1 MQTADIEPYAADIV
15 DTLMDLVRV
24 ENEDNAVLC
33 MKTIMDLERHQT
45 TATASKIQPFLDLIQ
60 EMFQMMEQVVNDT
73 FDNPTSHNHHNQPSQ
88 SPRPGSPATTISDS
102 GAEKKDHPLL
112 AKGMQS
118 FKVLAECPIIVVS
131 IFQVHRNSV
140 SVNVKKFVPLI
151 KGILLLQAKPQER
164 AHAEAAAAGRL
175 FTGVCKEIKNR
186 AAFGE
191 FITAQVKTMS
201 FLAYL
206 LRVYAQQL
214 ADFLPTLPGVVVRL
228 LKDCPREKSSA
239 RKELLVAIRHI
250 INFNYRKIFLQKIDE
265 LLDERTL
272 IGDGLTVYETMRPLA
287 YSMLADLIHHVRE
300 SLNRDQIRRTV
311 EVYTRNLHDNFP
323 GTSFQTMSAKLLLNM
338 AESIT
343 KLDNKDDARYF
354 LIMILDAIGDKFA
367 AMNHQYPNAVKLSQ
381 QYAKQSTD
389 GSSESYLADKES
401 PPDWDEI
408 DIFSA
413 APIKTSN
420 PRDRAADP
428 VADNKFLFK
437 NLVNGLKNMFYQ
449 LKTCNPASLNID
461 PSNAP
466 INWSEVSFGYNAEE
480 VRVITKLFHEG
491 ARVFRYYN
499 TETPPQEV
507 HYNSPVEFLA
517 SHYMSQM
524 SREEK
529 ELLESFGTVFH
540 CIDTATFHE
549 VFQTEIP
556 HLHELMFE
564 HTALLHLPQFFLAS
578 EATSPAFA
586 GMVLQYLMDQIEE
599 VGTADVI
606 KSSILLRMFKL
617 SFMAVTLF
625 SSQNEQVLH
634 PHVTKIVTKC
644 VQLSVN
650 AEEPLNYFLLLRSLF
665 RSIGGGRFELLY
677 KEILPLLEMLLETFN
692 HLLEGARKKTERDLY
707 VELTLT
713 VPARLSHLLPHLNHL
728 MKPLVVALRAGSDL
742 VGQGLR
748 TLELCVDNLTADYLD
763 PIMAPIMDELM
774 TALWDHLRPNPY
786 SHFHAHTTM
795 RILGKLG
802 GRNRKFLNHPP
813 HLSFRNYSDDE
824 PSFDV
829 RLIGS
834 NKDRAFAM
842 DTGID
847 FAISKLL
854 EIPLTPSAKA
864 SDVYYKQQSFKLL
877 STQLKLLIGY
887 DHLPED
893 LPTLLRLEANDLVA
907 GRFDLTSDLIDKPE
921 REKSVR
927 KRRAQEITLQKLLK
941 SCIFATTIPELKALA
956 TAFVV
961 DVCRH
966 FTVVE
971 IGRALVDARR
981 KKKEFE
987 VSAGE
992 GPLYLDTRVL
1002 AEAFV
1007 DGFSSDDMNTR
1018 VATEEAMMVVRDTAN
1033 IIFGSVEKA
1042 ARLPFFQHMA
1052 KVFCHNCHQAE
1063 WYTKAGAAFGIKV
1076 LATRLGLGHEW
1087 LVGKQIDFTRALMFV
1102 IKDMPED
1109 LPASTRSGAETTLDT
1124 ILRQCTAGLTKDTLA
1139 NEKSKL
1145 YTTCAIFVSEL
1156 SHLSRFV
1163 REAAQRALSVMAEVI
1178 GAEPYELILPVKDRL
1193 IAPIFNKPLRACPP
1207 PTQIGFIDAITFC
1220 LGLGHDIVP
1229 FNEQLNR
1236 LMLESL
1242 SLVDADDE
1250 SLVPRAAEF
1259 NNGELVVNLR
1269 VSCLRLL
1276 SMAMT
1281 FPEFANA
1288 PQNTSRARIIAVFFK
1303 SLYSKSPEIIEAA
1316 NAGLR
1321 DVLTQTNKLPK
1332 DLLQNGLRPILM
1344 NLQDP
1349 KRLSVAGLDGLARL
1363 LTLLTNYFKVEIGA
1377 RLLEHMKV
1385 IADDATLQ
1393 KVSFGLIEQNPQ
1405 MKIVAAIFNIF
1416 HLLPP
1421 AAATFMQD
1429 LINAVLDLEFK
1440 LRRTT
1445 FSPFRKPLVKY
1456 LNRYPKESW
1465 TFFQG
1470 HMQDEK
1476 YGRFFGQILAD
1487 AESEPLRRA
1496 VISETES
1503 LIKSSFAFGV
1513 DGEEGRIV
1521 ASISAILVIHA
1532 ICTKSTTDDWFRS
1545 HPDLKRSLLSAGKD
1559 LHDRLRR
1566 DTLEPG
1572 QRLRVEQ
1579 AGDQLMDIFTIYL
1592 SVVTD
1597 DIGFMF
1603 EVFAAAALD
1612 EIKTPLQLFKFL
1624 YSAVIQSESSDYRRS
1639 VINKCIEVYGNR
1651 ATSQKVKTFLFHSVV
1666 NPTFAMDVKN
1676 MSLEPGKKSAL
1687 MDKSMSDMLHNRLW
1701 KPQTGDISE
1710 ESAQLGVDHSR
1721 MEVLQLS
1728 ALLIKYHKD
1737 IVSEARKDII
1747 KFAWSYI
1754 RLEDIINKYGAYV
1767 LISYFI
1773 WSYETPSKVAM
1784 QIYVALLRAHQNEG
1798 KALVTQALDILAQV
1812 LPLRVQPAVD
1822 PRYPTWARWPRR
1834 ILAEETGNLQ
1844 QVMSIF
1850 HFLVK
1855 QPELFYESREYFI
1868 PLIVPHLHK
1877 IASPPNPSNESK
1889 KLALSLVALICQWEQ
1904 KRTQGPVVPNAASQT
1919 ESSIPMKR
1927 DASGTAVL
1935 PPPPTK
1941 DRGEYSVPTEL
1952 RTAIIKYLITFI
1964 TSLQERY
1971 PVPAAELKA
1980 RVVPKAQ
1987 QQGASNEMCKKAVQL
2002 LRDLLSPELWADVDV
2017 DLYQKVTEPI
2027 LAGEKADKPDDKHL
2041 MSMINALQV
2050 IRVILAT
2057 KKEEWIVAHFSLL
2070 QKLLEK
2076 SLRMD
2081 NAEVQDCLHGGDED
2095 ENESPSRT
2103 IGPLLRQVLDAVPED
2118 QTVEEDAMEADS
2130 TSSEFVTFLS
2140 TIATET
2146 LAATNLNSSINI
2158 LWTLSRVRP
2167 AEIDQHIPNVIR
2179 ALSGKL
2185 AKDHLNA
2192 YSPPQ
2197 GPIPPGYRPGEPNM
2211 DPYEFELG
2219 VSLIKKTVDLLAARM
2234 SNLGEQR
2241 RPFLSL
2247 LASLVEKSLNSEVCN
2262 KILDMVAV
2270 WVFNSTESWPTLKE
2284 KTAVLH
2290 KMLLFE
2296 QRQDQN
2302 LLKRFLDLVIKIYED
2317 PKVTRTELT
2326 VRLEHAFLIGTRA
2339 NDVDMRNRFMAIFD
2353 RSLSRTTSSRL
2364 SYVLTSQNWDTL
2376 ADSFWLKQASQLVM
2390 GSVDMS
2396 TFARMHAED
2405 FRICPTSVL
2414 FGPSLVSEEESKDAA
2429 MVDGDLDE
2437 LAANHKRFNREI
2449 GEVRVRDV
2457 LDPLIQLQHIDCDVA
2472 YEIWIK
2478 LFPLCWA
2485 SLSREER
2492 IDLEKGMVT
2501 LLTREYHTRQL
2512 SMRPNVIQALLE
2524 AAARSTPR
2532 FKLPP
2537 HVMKFLSRTYDAWYT
2552 ALVSL
2557 EDSAVNPIIDTA
2569 TVRESNLDALV
2580 EIYGGLQEDDLF
2592 YGTWRRRCKFM
2603 ETNAALSYEQH
2614 GIWDK
2619 AQELYESAQVKARTG
2634 VVPFSQGEYFLWED
2648 HWMICAQKLQQW
2660 DILSEFAKHENFND
2674 LLLEA
2679 AWRNHEAWQGENNR
2693 DQLDSMIKSVS
2704 DAPTPRRTFFQAF
2717 MSLLKFHSKQDTRQE
2732 FNHVCDEAI
2741 QLSIR
2746 KWHQL
2751 PKRITNAHIP
2761 ILQNFQQ
2768 LVELH
2773 DASVICDSLHQTNA
2787 TNLDSKSQELKL
2799 LLVAWRDRL
2808 PNVWDDINAW
2818 QDLVTWRQHVFQL
2831 INSVYLPMLPQG
2843 TNNVANNSYAYRGFH
2858 ETAWTINQ
2866 FAHVARKHQMLDICI
2881 AQLSKIYTL
2890 PNIEIQ
2896 EAFLKLREQAKCH
2909 YHNKNELNNGL
2920 DVINNTNLNYFG
2932 AQQKAEFYTLKG
2944 MFLAKLAQQNEANEA
2959 FGIALYYDLRL
2970 PKAWAE
2976 WGQYSDRRFKEDPQD
2991 MELASNAVSCYL
3003 EAAGLYKN
3011 AKSRKLLSRI
3021 LWLLS
3026 LDNEE
3031 GKIASAVENFK
3042 GETPVWY
3049 WTSFIPQL
3057 LSSLEHREARIARA
3071 ILSKIAKMFPQAIF
3085 FQLRTTRE
3093 ELVAKKK
3100 QSDQRM
3106 AAKQQQSP
3114 RPGKSSSPDNSSRPG
3129 TANGETAANGASN
3142 SPKPKQEPNVDS
3154 QPNGQQD
3161 PPAREPLRKPW
3172 EYADEIMASLKTA
3185 VPLLALS
3192 METMTDQIQKNFKC
3206 PPDEDAYRLIV
3217 ALLNDGLAYVG
3228 RAPLSYAQDVKL
3240 PQSTE
3245 ANICR
3250 FAETIL
3256 PGHIRKAF
3264 EADFVVKKPT
3274 MLEYIQKLK
3283 RWRDKFEERLDYRQQ
3298 WTALET
3304 YSQHL
3309 SEFRFLK
3316 FEDVEVPGQ
3325 YLEHKDSNASFV
3337 KIERFMP
3344 TVELIRTVGLCHRR
3358 LTIRG
3363 RDGRLYPFAVQHPA
3377 ARHCRREER
3386 ILQLFRIFNTVLR
3399 KRKESRKRNLYFHLP
3414 LMVPIAPHIRL
3425 VQDDASYIS
3434 LQGIYE
3440 DRCRKT
3446 GMNKDDPILFA
3457 MEKLRA
3463 MAEAKQTRT
3472 SDQAIIMKTEIL
3484 TAIQERW
3491 VPNTIILEYFQNTYP
3506 SFEDFWL
3513 FRRQFSYQYA
3523 GVTFI
3528 TYIMFMNNRYPNK
3541 ITVSRSTGDVWAN
3554 ELTPS
3559 LNPTRPLFYNQEHVP
3574 FRLTP
3579 NIQTLMGPLAMEGI
3593 FASAIMAIARCLTEP
3608 EHRLE
3613 SQLSIFVRDEMMF
3626 WTVANQKNVHV
3637 LHENQL
3643 REAVQQNTDSIVKRA
3658 MSLAQTPET
3667 GTLPANQ
3674 TVIDLISRA
3683 VNPVHLAQADALWMG
3698 YL

>member
-1 MQTADIEPYAADIV
+1 MLNSPEIEPYAADIV

-24 ENEDNAVLC
+24 ENEENAVLC

-45 TATASKIQPFLDLIQ
+45 VATAPKVQPFLDLIQ
-60 EMFQMMEQVVNDT
+60 EMFQMMQQVVSDT
-73 FDNPTSHNHHNQPSQ
+73 FDNPTNPGSQNQPSQ
-88 SPRPGSPATTISDS
+88 SPRPGSPTTTVSEP
-102 GAEKKDHPLL
+102 GAEKKDPPLL

-131 IFQVHRNSV
+131 IFQAHRTSV
-140 SVNVKKFVPLI
+140 SANVKRFVPLI

-164 AHAEAAAAGRL
+164 AHEEAAATHTV

-214 ADFLPTLPGVVVRL
+214 ADFLPSLPGVVVRL

-250 INFNYRKIFLQKIDE
+250 INFNYRKIFLPKIDE

-287 YSMLADLIHHVRE
+287 YSMLADLIHHVRD

-343 KLDNKDDARYF
+343 KLENKDDARYF

-367 AMNHQYPNAVKLSQ
+367 AMNHQYPNAFKLSQ
-381 QYAKQSTD
+381 QYEKQAND
-389 GSSESYLADKES
+389 GISDSYLADKES
-401 PPDWDEI
+401 PPDWDEV
-408 DIFSA
+408 DIFTA

-449 LKTCNPASLNID
+449 LKTCNPPNLNID
-461 PSNAP
+461 SSVAP
-466 INWSEVSFGYNAEE
+466 ANWPEVSFGYNAEE

-499 TETPPQEV
+499 TETPPQEI

-549 VFQTEIP
+549 VFQKEIP

-599 VGTADVI
+599 VGTAKVI

-644 VQLSVN
+644 VQLSVT

-813 HLSFRNYSDDE
+813 QLSYRNYSDDE

-829 RLIGS
+829 RLSGS
-834 NKDRAFAM
+834 NKDRAFPM
-842 DTGID
+842 ETGIG

-854 EIPLTPSAKA
+854 EVPITPSAKA
-864 SDVYYKQQSFKLL
+864 SDSYYKQQSFKLL
-877 STQLKLLIGY
+877 STQVKLLIGY

-893 LPTLLRLEANDLVA
+893 LPALLRSEANDLLA
-907 GRFDLTSDLIDKPE
+907 NRFDISGDVIDKPE

-927 KRRAQEITLQKLLK
+927 KRRAQELTLQKLLK
-941 SCIFATTIPELKALA
+941 ACIFATTIPELKSSA
-956 TAFVV
+956 TSFVA

-966 FTVVE
+966 FTIVE
-971 IGRALVDARR
+971 VGRALLDARR
-981 KKKEFE
+981 KKKEFD
-987 VSAGE
+987 VNAGE
-992 GPLYLDTRVL
+992 GPLHLDTRVL
-1002 AEAFV
+1002 ADAFV
-1007 DGFSSDDMNTR
+1007 DGFSSDDVNTR
-1018 VATEEAMMVVRDTAN
+1018 VATEEAMLVVRDTAN
-1033 IIFGSVEKA
+1033 VVFGSREKA
-1042 ARLPFFQHMA
+1042 AKLPFFQHIA
-1052 KVFCHNCHQAE
+1052 KIFCHNCHQAE

-1076 LATRLGLGHEW
+1076 LATQLDLGHEW
-1087 LVGKQIDFTRALMFV
+1087 LLGKQIDFTRALMFV

-1109 LPASTRSGAETTLDT
+1109 LPASTRTSAEATLET
-1124 ILRQCTAGLTKDTLA
+1124 ILRQCTAGLSKDTLT
-1139 NEKSKL
+1139 NEKSRL
-1145 YTTCAIFVSEL
+1145 YAICGIFVPEL
-1156 SHLSRFV
+1156 SHLSRHV
-1163 REAAQRALSVMAEVI
+1163 REAAQHAISVMAEVI
-1178 GAEPYELILPVKDRL
+1178 GAEAYELILPVKDRL

-1259 NNGELVVNLR
+1259 NNGELVVHLR

-1281 FPEFANA
+1281 FQEFANA

-1316 NAGLR
+1316 NAGLK

-1385 IADDATLQ
+1385 IADEQTLQ
-1393 KVSFGLIEQNPQ
+1393 KVSFGLIEQNSQ

-1421 AAATFMQD
+1421 AAVTFMQD
-1429 LINAVLDLEFK
+1429 LVNAVLDLEAK

-1487 AESEPLRRA
+1487 AESEPLRRV
-1496 VISETES
+1496 VISETEA
-1503 LIKSSFAFGV
+1503 LIKASFDV
-1513 DGEEGRIV
+1513 EDEERRIV
-1521 ASISAILVIHA
+1521 ASINAIFVIHA
-1532 ICTKSTTDDWFRS
+1532 ICTKNTAADWFRS
-1545 HPDLKRSLLSAGKD
+1545 HPELKQSLLSAGKD

-1566 DTLEPG
+1566 DTLEPS

-1579 AGDQLMDIFTIYL
+1579 AGDQLMDIFTAYL
-1592 SVVTD
+1592 AGAKD
-1597 DIGFMF
+1597 DADSMF

-1624 YSAVIQSESSDYRRS
+1624 YSTIIESESSDYRRA
-1639 VINKCIEVYGNR
+1639 IITRCIDVYGNK
-1651 ATSQKVKTFLFHSVV
+1651 ATSQKVKTFLFHNVV
-1666 NPTFAMDVKN
+1666 NPIFAMDVKN
-1676 MSLEPGKKSAL
+1676 MRQQHVKKSAL
-1687 MDKSMSDMLHNRLW
+1687 MDKAMSDMLHNRLW
-1701 KPQTGDISE
+1701 KPQTGDLTE

-1754 RLEDIINKYGAYV
+1754 RLDDIINKYGAYV

-1798 KALVTQALDILAQV
+1798 KALVTQALEILAQV
-1812 LPLRVQPAVD
+1812 LPLRVQPAAD

-1850 HFLVK
+1850 QFLVK
-1855 QPELFYESREYFI
+1855 QPDLFYESREYFI
-1868 PLIVPHLHK
+1868 PLIVPSLHK
-1877 IASPPNPSNESK
+1877 IATPPNPSNESK
-1889 KLALSLVALICQWEQ
+1889 KLALALITLICQWEL
-1904 KRTQGPVVPNAASQT
+1904 KRSQAQASPSATSQNEVST
-1919 ESSIPMKR
+1919 PMKR
-1927 DASGTAVL
+1927 DGSGTSIL
-1935 PPPPTK
+1935 PPPASR
-1941 DRGEYSVPTEL
+1941 DRQEYTLPTEL

-1971 PVPAAELKA
+1971 PVPAAEIKA
-1980 RVVPKAQ
+1980 RVIPKAQ
-1987 QQGASNEMCKKAVQL
+1987 QQSVSIDMCKNALQL
-2002 LRDLLSPELWADVDV
+2002 LRDLLSPNLWADVDIE
-2017 DLYQKVTEPI
+2017 LYQKATEPI
-2027 LAGEKADKPDDKHL
+2027 LAGEKADKPEEKHL
-2041 MSMINALQV
+2041 TCMINVLQV
-2050 IRVILAT
+2050 IRIILST
-2057 KKEEWIVAHFSLL
+2057 KKEEWIVAHLPLL
-2070 QKLLEK
+2070 QKMLEK
-2076 SLRMD
+2076 PLRMD
-2081 NAEVQDCLHGGDED
+2081 NAEIQDCLHSEDDED
-2095 ENESPSRT
+2095 KRT
-2103 IGPLLRQVLDAVPED
+2103 RKIKPLLRQILDAVPEEP
-2118 QTVEEDAMEADS
+2118 TAEEDAMEVDS

-2146 LAATNLNSSINI
+2146 LAATNLNSSINL
-2158 LWTLSRVRP
+2158 LWTLAQVRP

-2185 AKDHLNA
+2185 AKDHLSA

-2219 VSLIKKTVDLLAARM
+2219 VSLIKKTIDLVAVRM
-2234 SNLGEQR
+2234 STLGEQR

-2262 KILDMVAV
+2262 KILDMVAA

-2317 PKVTRTELT
+2317 PRVTRTELT
-2326 VRLEHAFLIGTRA
+2326 VRMEHAFLIGTRA
-2339 NDVDMRNRFMAIFD
+2339 NDVEMRNRFMAIFD

-2390 GSVDMS
+2390 GSVETS
-2396 TFARMHAED
+2396 TLARMHAED
-2405 FRICPTSVL
+2405 FRICPTSLL
-2414 FGPSLVSEEESKDAA
+2414 FGSSLVSEEEMKDAA
-2429 MVDGDLDE
+2429 MVESDLDE

-2449 GEVRVRDV
+2449 GDVRVRD
-2457 LDPLIQLQHIDCDVA
+2457 
-2472 YEIWIK
+2472 
-2478 LFPLCWA
+2478 
-2485 SLSREER
+2485 
-2492 IDLEKGMVT
+2492 
-2501 LLTREYHTRQL
+2501 
-2512 SMRPNVIQALLE
+2512 
-2524 AAARSTPR
+2524 
-2532 FKLPP
+2532 
-2537 HVMKFLSRTYDAWYT
+2537 
-2552 ALVSL
+2552 
-2557 EDSAVNPIIDTA
+2557 
-2569 TVRESNLDALV
+2569 
-2580 EIYGGLQEDDLF
+2580 
-2592 YGTWRRRCKFM
+2592 
-2603 ETNAALSYEQH
+2603 
-2614 GIWDK
+2614 
-2619 AQELYESAQVKARTG
+2619 
-2634 VVPFSQGEYFLWED
+2634 
-2648 HWMICAQKLQQW
+2648 
-2660 DILSEFAKHENFND
+2660 IL
-2674 LLLEA
+2674 
-2679 AWRNHEAWQGENNR
+2679 
-2693 DQLDSMIKSVS
+2693 
-2704 DAPTPRRTFFQAF
+2704 
-2717 MSLLKFHSKQDTRQE
+2717 
-2732 FNHVCDEAI
+2732 
-2741 QLSIR
+2741 
-2746 KWHQL
+2746 
-2751 PKRITNAHIP
+2751 
-2761 ILQNFQQ
+2761 
-2768 LVELH
+2768 
-2773 DASVICDSLHQTNA
+2773 
-2787 TNLDSKSQELKL
+2787 
-2799 LLVAWRDRL
+2799 
-2808 PNVWDDINAW
+2808 
-2818 QDLVTWRQHVFQL
+2818 
-2831 INSVYLPMLPQG
+2831 
-2843 TNNVANNSYAYRGFH
+2843 
-2858 ETAWTINQ
+2858 
-2866 FAHVARKHQMLDICI
+2866 
-2881 AQLSKIYTL
+2881 
-2890 PNIEIQ
+2890 
-2896 EAFLKLREQAKCH
+2896 
-2909 YHNKNELNNGL
+2909 
-2920 DVINNTNLNYFG
+2920 
-2932 AQQKAEFYTLKG
+2932 
-2944 MFLAKLAQQNEANEA
+2944 
-2959 FGIALYYDLRL
+2959 
-2970 PKAWAE
+2970 
-2976 WGQYSDRRFKEDPQD
+2976 
-2991 MELASNAVSCYL
+2991 
-3003 EAAGLYKN
+3003 
-3011 AKSRKLLSRI
+3011 
-3021 LWLLS
+3021 
-3026 LDNEE
+3026 
-3031 GKIASAVENFK
+3031 
-3042 GETPVWY
+3042 
-3049 WTSFIPQL
+3049 
-3057 LSSLEHREARIARA
+3057 
-3071 ILSKIAKMFPQAIF
+3071 
-3085 FQLRTTRE
+3085 
-3093 ELVAKKK
+3093 
-3100 QSDQRM
+3100 
-3106 AAKQQQSP
+3106 
-3114 RPGKSSSPDNSSRPG
+3114 
-3129 TANGETAANGASN
+3129 
-3142 SPKPKQEPNVDS
+3142 
-3154 QPNGQQD
+3154 
-3161 PPAREPLRKPW
+3161 
-3172 EYADEIMASLKTA
+3172 
-3185 VPLLALS
+3185 
-3192 METMTDQIQKNFKC
+3192 
-3206 PPDEDAYRLIV
+3206 
-3217 ALLNDGLAYVG
+3217 
-3228 RAPLSYAQDVKL
+3228 
-3240 PQSTE
+3240 
-3245 ANICR
+3245 
-3250 FAETIL
+3250 
-3256 PGHIRKAF
+3256 
-3264 EADFVVKKPT
+3264 
-3274 MLEYIQKLK
+3274 
-3283 RWRDKFEERLDYRQQ
+3283 
-3298 WTALET
+3298 
-3304 YSQHL
+3304 
-3309 SEFRFLK
+3309 
-3316 FEDVEVPGQ
+3316 
-3325 YLEHKDSNASFV
+3325 
-3337 KIERFMP
+3337 
-3344 TVELIRTVGLCHRR
+3344 
-3358 LTIRG
+3358 
-3363 RDGRLYPFAVQHPA
+3363 
-3377 ARHCRREER
+3377 
-3386 ILQLFRIFNTVLR
+3386 
-3399 KRKESRKRNLYFHLP
+3399 
-3414 LMVPIAPHIRL
+3414 
-3425 VQDDASYIS
+3425 
-3434 LQGIYE
+3434 
-3440 DRCRKT
+3440 
-3446 GMNKDDPILFA
+3446 
-3457 MEKLRA
+3457 
-3463 MAEAKQTRT
+3463 
-3472 SDQAIIMKTEIL
+3472 
-3484 TAIQERW
+3484 
-3491 VPNTIILEYFQNTYP
+3491 
-3506 SFEDFWL
+3506 
-3513 FRRQFSYQYA
+3513 
-3523 GVTFI
+3523 
-3528 TYIMFMNNRYPNK
+3528 
-3541 ITVSRSTGDVWAN
+3541 
-3554 ELTPS
+3554 
-3559 LNPTRPLFYNQEHVP
+3559 
-3574 FRLTP
+3574 
-3579 NIQTLMGPLAMEGI
+3579 
-3593 FASAIMAIARCLTEP
+3593 
-3608 EHRLE
+3608 
-3613 SQLSIFVRDEMMF
+3613 
-3626 WTVANQKNVHV
+3626 
-3637 LHENQL
+3637 
-3643 REAVQQNTDSIVKRA
+3643 
-3658 MSLAQTPET
+3658 
-3667 GTLPANQ
+3667 
-3674 TVIDLISRA
+3674 
-3683 VNPVHLAQADALWMG
+3683 
-3698 YL
+3698 